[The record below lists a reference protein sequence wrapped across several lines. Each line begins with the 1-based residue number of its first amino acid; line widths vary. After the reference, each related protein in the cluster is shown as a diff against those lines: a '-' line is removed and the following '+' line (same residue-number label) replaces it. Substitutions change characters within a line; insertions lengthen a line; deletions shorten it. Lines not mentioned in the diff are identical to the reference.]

1 MDANSVGQEIKMKDQ
16 DSSQQ
21 RTNETTKQNLAT
33 VTRLRSVSYPRYD
46 LKQSEKLARAA
57 FEMGPRHCD
66 QDKVAQAIGYKNAQ
80 NGAFIA
86 LKASANQFGFVV
98 GQGRYLSVAENWI
111 NVFNSDD
118 ADEARIARISAMTQP
133 DLYKKI
139 IQEYADRQLPASEKF
154 ARDLHLSQ
162 KYGILKDAAKI
173 AAQVF
178 VESANFAGILDAKGF
193 LRRPDA
199 VLATENTDP
208 LKNSTV
214 QEETEAELDSP
225 PAQQFPH
232 ALTGK
237 NRFPDVSEGLDRIEI
252 RLRNG
257 QKAYF
262 FLPVPLPYGEKERL
276 KQYLDLALEEGPLQQ
291 DISSGN
297 TGP

>member
-1 MDANSVGQEIKMKDQ
+1 MDADQ
-16 DSSQQ
+16 VRIGDNMNDQNSSQQ
-21 RTNETTKQNLAT
+21 STNETAKQNLAA
-33 VTRLRSVSYPRYD
+33 VTRLRSASYPRYD

-111 NVFNSDD
+111 NVFNSED

-139 IQEYADRQLPASEKF
+139 IQEYADRQLPAPEKF

-162 KYGILKDAAKI
+162 KYGILKDAARI

-199 VLATENTDP
+199 VLATDNTDP
-208 LKNSTV
+208 LKSSNV
-214 QEETEAELDSP
+214 QEEPEAELDP
-225 PAQQFPH
+225 PVQQFPH

-237 NRFPDVSEGLDRIEI
+237 SGFPDSSEGLDRIEI

-276 KQYLDLALEEGPLQQ
+276 KQYLDLALEEGPSQR
-291 DISSGN
+291 DISSGHN
-297 TGP
+297 GS

>member
-1 MDANSVGQEIKMKDQ
+1 MKDQ
-16 DSSQQ
+16 ENRQQ
-21 RTNETTKQNLAT
+21 RTTEITKPNLTT
-33 VTRLRSVSYPRYD
+33 VMRLRSASYPRYD

-57 FEMGPRHCD
+57 FQMGPRHCD
-66 QDKVAQAIGYKNAQ
+66 QDKVAQAVGYKNAQ
-80 NGAFIA
+80 NGAFIG
-86 LKASANQFGFVV
+86 LKASANQFGFIV

-133 DLYKKI
+133 ELYKKVI
-139 IQEYADRQLPASEKF
+139 EEYADRQLPASEKF

-162 KYGILKDAAKI
+162 KYGILKDAAKM

-178 VESANFAGILDAKGF
+178 VESANFAGIIDAKGF

-199 VLATENTDP
+199 VLATENTNP
-208 LKNSTV
+208 FKNSEV
-214 QEETEAELDSP
+214 QEETEAQLDSP
-225 PAQQFPH
+225 PKRPAQQFSH

-237 NRFPDVSEGLDRIEI
+237 NKLPDESEGLDRIEI

-276 KQYLDLALEEGPLQQ
+276 KQYLDLALEEGPCQQ
-291 DISSGN
+291 SISSPEN
-297 TGP
+297 TDL